1 MSLSQALSISLS
13 GLRATQAGL
22 SLVAGNVA
30 NAQTAG
36 YVRKSLS
43 QETTFAGGVGGG
55 VRVAA
60 VNRVIDEY
68 VQRQLR
74 VESAGGTYAAT
85 RAAMYQRLQQ
95 VYGQPGTESAF
106 ETIFNNFTNSIQQ
119 LTTSPESSS
128 ARSIALSSAQVL
140 AQYFNGM
147 TADIQA
153 LRGDAERGLADS
165 VANANE
171 AMQKIAAI
179 NAQIAH
185 APAGDVSTAVLKD
198 QRDVYVDQLS
208 QLMDIRVVAGSLD
221 ELNIF
226 TNSGVQLVGTQA
238 ARLGFNEQGTVTA
251 AAQWSSD
258 PAKNSLG
265 TLTLTAANG
274 SSVDLIASQAI
285 RSGQIAAFIEMRDY
299 ILVEAQNQ
307 LDAMA
312 GAMAQAL
319 SSETR
324 VGTATSVVPQAGF
337 EVDAAGLLAGN
348 TIRLTYTDNQ
358 SQQQRRITIV
368 RVDDPNALPLSNSA
382 TVDPNDEVIGIDF
395 SGGMASALSQLN
407 ARFNGVLQFDNP
419 SGEVLRV
426 LDDGA
431 MGRSDV
437 NALSLT
443 RTVTGLSEGGSAFA
457 FFTDA
462 STPFSGYHTSS
473 GSQTLGFA
481 GRIAVNPALLAD
493 PTKLVKLSS
502 STESGDPQRPNF
514 IYQQLTGTALTFSS
528 ITGIG
533 TASEPYNGDLA
544 TFLRQVLSRQGEA
557 ASNAESL
564 SQGQTVVVNA
574 LSQRVADS
582 SGVNVDQEMAYLIS
596 LQTAYGAN
604 ARVMSAVRDMID
616 LLLKM

>member
-1 MSLSQALSISLS
+1 
-13 GLRATQAGL
+13 
-22 SLVAGNVA
+22 
-30 NAQTAG
+30 
-36 YVRKSLS
+36 
-43 QETTFAGGVGGG
+43 
-55 VRVAA
+55 
-60 VNRVIDEY
+60 
-68 VQRQLR
+68 
-74 VESAGGTYAAT
+74 
-85 RAAMYQRLQQ
+85 
-95 VYGQPGTESAF
+95 
-106 ETIFNNFTNSIQQ
+106 
-119 LTTSPESSS
+119 
-128 ARSIALSSAQVL
+128 
-140 AQYFNGM
+140 
-147 TADIQA
+147 
-153 LRGDAERGLADS
+153 
-165 VANANE
+165 
-171 AMQKIAAI
+171 
-179 NAQIAH
+179 
-185 APAGDVSTAVLKD
+185 
-198 QRDVYVDQLS
+198 
-208 QLMDIRVVAGSLD
+208 
-221 ELNIF
+221 
-226 TNSGVQLVGTQA
+226 
-238 ARLGFNEQGTVTA
+238 
-251 AAQWSSD
+251 
-258 PAKNSLG
+258 
-265 TLTLTAANG
+265 
-274 SSVDLIASQAI
+274 
-285 RSGQIAAFIEMRDY
+285 MRDY

-348 TIRLTYTDNQ
+348 TIQLTYTDNQ

-368 RVDDPNALPLSNSA
+368 RVDDPSALPLSNSA

-473 GSQTLGFA
+473 GSQMLGFA

-564 SQGQTVVVNA
+564 SQVQTVVVNA